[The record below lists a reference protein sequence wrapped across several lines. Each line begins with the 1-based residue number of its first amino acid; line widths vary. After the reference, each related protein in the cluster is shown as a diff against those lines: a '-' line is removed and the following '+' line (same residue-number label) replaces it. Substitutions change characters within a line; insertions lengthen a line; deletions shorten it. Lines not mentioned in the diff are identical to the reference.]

1 MNKTELEALRKQ
13 IDRIDDELVKL
24 LNERAEVVRNIYR
37 IKENSELPAF
47 DPARERKIIT
57 RIRKLNRGPLSDQD
71 VESIMHEIFKVYRSL
86 FKPLTIAYFGPA
98 GTFTHQAALHQF
110 GEKNIYTSCRT
121 IEYVF
126 RQVEERN
133 ADYGVV
139 PVENSNEGIVTHTL
153 DMFVDSN
160 LKIAAEIIIKIHHCL
175 LSRESTIKKIKKVY
189 SHPQAFAQCKRWIEE
204 NLPSAMLIETE
215 STAYAV
221 NLASKKPGTAAIG
234 SSAAAILYKM
244 KIIASNI
251 EDYRGNVT
259 RFLVIGRTDSL
270 PTNDDKTSVM
280 FSVKDRV
287 GALHDMLVP
296 FKKHGINLTRIES
309 RPTKKKAWEYIFFID
324 FMGHKDDANVRKA
337 LKELERN
344 CTFLKILGSYP
355 RGNENDS

>member
-1 MNKTELEALRKQ
+1 MNKMELDMLRKQ
-13 IDRIDDELVKL
+13 IDRIDSELVKL
-24 LNERAEVVRNIYR
+24 LNERAEVVRNISKV
-37 IKENSELPAF
+37 KENTNLPAF

-57 RIRKLNRGPLSDQD
+57 RIRNLNKGPLSNQD
-71 VESIMHEIFKVYRSL
+71 IENIMYEILKMYRSL
-86 FKPLTIAYFGPA
+86 YRPLTVAYFGPA
-98 GTFTHQAALHQF
+98 GTFTHQAALYQF
-110 GEKNIYTSCRT
+110 GEKNTYASCRT

-126 RQVEERN
+126 RQVEKGN

-189 SHPQAFAQCKRWIEE
+189 SHSQALAQCKRWIEE
-204 NLPSAMLIETE
+204 NLPSTELIETE

-221 NLASKKPGTAAIG
+221 NLASKRKGTAAIG
-234 SSAAAILYKM
+234 SAIAATLYKM
-244 KIIASNI
+244 RIVASNI

-259 RFLVIGRTDSL
+259 RFLVIGRTDSR
-270 PTNDDKTSVM
+270 PSNDDKTSVM

-296 FKKHGINLTRIES
+296 FKKYGINLTRIES
-309 RPTKKKAWEYIFFID
+309 RPTKKKAWEYIFFMD
-324 FMGHKDDANVRKA
+324 FIGHRDDVNVRKA
-337 LKELERN
+337 LEELEKN

-355 RGNENDS
+355 KGNEDL